1 MGEPG
6 GMPGTPQRHTK
17 LKKGFGM
24 IFRTLFG
31 HSGGALGDQGGDQ
44 KPPDGLEM
52 PLQRL
57 IEDTRVAK
65 RRSGQP
71 GQDFGRKKAHFQG
84 AWGDQNVAET

>member
-31 HSGGALGDQGGDQ
+31 HSGEALGDQGGDQ
-44 KPPDGLEM
+44 EPPRWPGDATPEAYGGHPGGQKEARANQGRILE
-52 PLQRL
+52 
-57 IEDTRVAK
+57 EK
-65 RRSGQP
+65 
-71 GQDFGRKKAHFQG
+71 
-84 AWGDQNVAET
+84 